1 MPLPAAAHVLA
12 WTVLGTGLGIVLV
25 RQNDV
30 LSRLSKL
37 DADKAAPSSDAE
49 PGAASHAGE
58 LGGAKELT
66 ALTRRLT
73 VAESENKSL
82 RADHDKLVATIL
94 ASDGPAGV
102 AAEASSSKFVE
113 KPGFEDSVRAVI
125 DRYALE
131 AKFRE
136 TLKKAAGPLIPKKPK
151 FEQLAKVLALTEA
164 QGRRMDADVRAIQTE
179 LFQILQVPRAD
190 GAVPLEEIQQAD
202 QYPEGSPKKAEIFL
216 KLFKMK
222 IPDTDETYMEH
233 AITLVQ
239 RVKEA
244 TKSYLDEGQRA
255 TLDGI
260 DLDWFGIQMPQ

>member
-1 MPLPAAAHVLA
+1 MPLPVAAHVLA
-12 WTVLGTGLGIVLV
+12 WTVLGTGLGVVLV

-30 LSRLSKL
+30 LERLSKV
-37 DADKAAPSSDAE
+37 DAERSAPSSGTGAGPA
-49 PGAASHAGE
+49 PGSSE

-66 ALTRRLT
+66 ALSRRLT
-73 VAESENKSL
+73 VAETENKTL

-94 ASDGPAGV
+94 ASDGPAGT

-113 KPGFEDSVRAVI
+113 KPGFEDSVRAVL

-131 AKFRE
+131 TKFRD
-136 TLKKAAGPLIPKKPK
+136 TLKKASGPLIPKKPK

-164 QGRRMDADVRAIQTE
+164 QGHRMDADVRAIQTE

-202 QYPEGSPKKAEIFL
+202 QYPEGSAKKTEIFL

-222 IPDTDETYMEH
+222 IPDTEETYMEH

-260 DLDWFGIQMPQ
+260 DLDWFGIQMP

>member
-1 MPLPAAAHVLA
+1 MPLPVAAHVIA
-12 WTVLGTGLGIVLV
+12 WAVLGTGLGVVLV

-30 LSRLSKL
+30 FDRLSKV
-37 DADKAAPSSDAE
+37 DAEKSPSSSDPAAE
-49 PGAASHAGE
+49 STPGSSD

-66 ALTRRLT
+66 VLSRRLA
-73 VAESENKSL
+73 VAETENKTL

-102 AAEASSSKFVE
+102 AAEASSAKFIE
-113 KPGFEDSVRAVI
+113 KPGFEDSVRAVL

-131 AKFRE
+131 TKFRD

-151 FEQLAKVLALTEA
+151 FEQLAKVLSLTEA

-190 GAVPLEEIQQAD
+190 GSVPLEEIAQAD
-202 QYPEGSPKKAEIFL
+202 QYPEGSTKKTEIFL

-222 IPDTDETYMEH
+222 IPDSEETYMEH

-239 RVKEA
+239 RVKES
-244 TKSYLDEGQRA
+244 TKNYLDEGQRS
-255 TLDGI
+255 TLEGI
-260 DLDWFGIQMPQ
+260 DLDWFGIQLPQ